1 MILKVEKM
9 SYDDW
14 KQTDQIGEQMAAY
27 EAKHAAL
34 TAQIRA
40 ELIMSDYVKEIEC
53 DASFDADC
61 NAAITAGYLLGV
73 DGPSVLHGYAV
84 RWLDN
89 HAAKLA
95 TQRLQG
101 QHD

>member
-1 MILKVEKM
+1 MTA
-9 SYDDW
+9 YDNNFLHNHLED
-14 KQTDQIGEQMAAY
+14 EMASY

-34 TAQIRA
+34 SAQIRS
-40 ELIMSDYVKEIEC
+40 ELKMSDYIKEIEC

-73 DGPSVLHGYAV
+73 DASIVLHGYAV
-84 RWLDN
+84 RWMGN

-101 QHD
+101 GDCG